1 MTDTIGERIRQRR
14 QTLNMSQDYLA
25 KLTGYQNRATI
36 SMIENNVCDVPR
48 KKVPLFAAAL
58 GVSVDYLNGYEN
70 SKAIQSFIDEHRPK
84 TEYDILCEKIGQLSK
99 SEQNSVAE
107 YVDFII
113 SKRE

>member
-1 MTDTIGERIRQRR
+1 MTDTIGERIKQRR
-14 QTLNMSQDYLA
+14 QALDMSQDYLA

-48 KKVPLFAAAL
+48 KKVPIFAAAL
-58 GVSVDYLNGYEN
+58 GVSADFLNGYEN

-84 TEYDILCEKIGQLSK
+84 SEYDILCEKIGQLSK

-107 YVDFII
+107 YVDFIT
-113 SKRE
+113 SKRK